1 MLGQF
6 NAVLGQRGLDLFVYY
21 RYHFYKGIA
30 KKHKDGGILCQHVKS
45 VHNLGKTGLK
55 KRGLKLVLIDYT
67 LPLLL
72 KKILVKNHVSYI
84 QDFTVYVPGDGAD

>member
-1 MLGQF
+1 M
-6 NAVLGQRGLDLFVYY
+6 DLFVYY
-21 RYHFYKGIA
+21 RYHLCKGIA
-30 KKHKDGGILCQHVKS
+30 KKIKMVEYCRHVKS
-45 VHNLGKTGLK
+45 VHNLGQTGLK